1 MLDVS
6 WYDNIN
12 IFQDLKDNP
21 YIKNLEILVF
31 LLDEKLLIELFY
43 EIHFLIPMKEMVESF
58 ENCAI
63 LYWKNLKRNMA
74 TSFIKNQQ
82 HDAWTASKNPK
93 KEKVRYIHIKKY
105 HPGNTA
111 LVLNI
116 MYI

>member
-6 WYDNIN
+6 WYDYIN

-21 YIKNLEILVF
+21 YIKNLEILIF

-74 TSFIKNQQ
+74 TSLIKNQQ
-82 HDAWTASKNPK
+82 HDAWTASKKPPK
-93 KEKVRYIHIKKY
+93 RRSKIH
-105 HPGNTA
+105 TQ
-111 LVLNI
+111 
-116 MYI
+116 